1 MGNTNIAAAHPINHP
16 GSSRCD
22 TPPPETAHRPLYA
35 HSPKGPCQAPSRSRR
50 ICASCDFTPC
60 SAIHQRILSSSSSTA
75 IRRFRLLAGFY
86 CMRIFTTAMVS
97 RSLLLG
103 SLLAV
108 LARAQSLSTTSL
120 ATSRSTTSAASRSST
135 TSDVLILSG
144 AGSLATVRP
153 STVTNQSIVVPAAT
167 FMNVSQII
175 VSSVSNIGDGAAT
188 TRPTNGT
195 GTVTSFIGSSRSTTS
210 HTTNSI
216 LVVGGATAA
225 STATRTGTAT
235 SVAPLATNTQ
245 PCNNYV
251 ELCGRKYSN
260 ITNVCAHNAFF
271 HVANNAASNQDYGV
285 VVQLNDGIRMSTSAE
300 EVVLES
306 AD

>member
-35 HSPKGPCQAPSRSRR
+35 HSPKGPCQANHHGRDGSAHRVISLPAPPS
-50 ICASCDFTPC
+50 INESCP
-60 SAIHQRILSSSSSTA
+60 RPPA

-86 CMRIFTTAMVS
+86 CMRVFTTAMVS